1 VNDALKQGSHLGNY
15 EFLKY
20 FLFTTFFQRMYLRK
34 GKIIVIEG
42 IDKAGKTTQA
52 KLLQENLRTKCIRFD
67 FPDYSTP
74 VGKEIKKFLDGKR
87 GYSDEVKMILLSAN
101 RWEKKAEIERVIG
114 KGTTIIMNRYF
125 QSNLV
130 YGISKGL
137 KLDWLLALDKG
148 LPGADLVIVIDIK
161 TNTLVTRSKHGI
173 IDTFEKDLELIR
185 KVKKNYRILANKF
198 NWSIIDGEK
207 SVDDVHYQVLKIV
220 KKIVKI

>member
-1 VNDALKQGSHLGNY
+1 
-15 EFLKY
+15 
-20 FLFTTFFQRMYLRK
+20 MRK

-52 KLLQENLRTKCIRFD
+52 KLLQKKLRSKCVKFD

-87 GYSDEVKMILLSAN
+87 NYSDEVKMILLSAN
-101 RWEKKAEIERVIG
+101 RWEKKAEIEKVIG
-114 KGTTIIMNRYF
+114 KGTTIIMNRYY

-130 YGISKGL
+130 YGMSKGL

-148 LPGADLVIVIDIK
+148 LPRADLVIVIDIK
-161 TNTLVTRSKHGI
+161 TNTLVTRSKNSI
-173 IDTFEKDLELIR
+173 ADTFEKDLELIR

-198 NWSIIDGEK
+198 NWRIIDGEK
-207 SVDDVHYQVLKIV
+207 SVDDVHDEVLKIV